1 MSNSRNYWQVVMAAP
16 AEQLARTVRE
26 AEDAGLEG
34 LWAPQLHSPPFVTLA
49 AAAMVTQR
57 ILLGSGIA
65 LAFTRSPAETA
76 LNALDLDQISGGRT
90 VLGLGTSI
98 RTFNEDVHGVVYGK
112 PVAHLREVVQIVRAI
127 TTEGHSGKLG
137 KFEGKYHKVDLG
149 ALRTGKP
156 VRARIPIWLPPL
168 FEPTVRLAG
177 EIADGLTGHPVWSV
191 QWIKNEV
198 SRTLGDALAKVG
210 RKRADFKINL
220 WIYTAINK
228 DRQRAIDDARG
239 TVAFYSQIAQYE
251 KYFDMHGFGD
261 NARAVREA
269 SARKDFVAMRK
280 AVPDEMVNTFALAGT
295 PDDVRE
301 RIEEYW
307 KVADS
312 ITLTPPNAM
321 LDGATRHAYQE
332 AIADTFYG
340 K

>member
-1 MSNSRNYWQVVMAAP
+1 MSNPRNYWQVVMAAP
-16 AEQLARTVRE
+16 ADALARSVRE

-34 LWAPQLHSPPFVTLA
+34 IWAPQLHSPPFVTLA
-49 AAAMVTQR
+49 AAAMVTKR
-57 ILLGSGIA
+57 IQLGTGIA
-65 LAFTRSPAETA
+65 LAFTRSPVETA
-76 LNALDLDQISGGRT
+76 LNAFDLDLISGGRT

-98 RTFNEDVHGVVYGK
+98 RAFNEDVHGVVYGK

-127 TTEGHSGKLG
+127 TTEGHTGKLG
-137 KFEGKYHKVDLG
+137 KFEGKYHKVDLST
-149 ALRTGKP
+149 LRTGKP
-156 VRARIPIWLPPL
+156 ARDRIPIWLPPL

-191 QWIKNEV
+191 QWIRNEV
-198 SRTLGDALAKVG
+198 SRTLNEALAKAG
-210 RKRADFKINL
+210 RKRSDFKVNL

-251 KYFDMHGFGD
+251 KYFEAHDFGD

-269 SARKDFVAMRK
+269 AARKDFAGMRK

-295 PDDVRE
+295 PDEARE
-301 RIEEYW
+301 RIEQYW

-312 ITLTPPNAM
+312 ITLTPPSAM
-321 LDGATRHAYQE
+321 IDGATHRAYQQ

>member
-1 MSNSRNYWQVVMAAP
+1 MSNPRQYWQVVMAAP
-16 AEQLARTVRE
+16 GDALARTVRE
-26 AEDAGLEG
+26 AEDAGLQG
-34 LWAPQLHSPPFVTLA
+34 IWAPQLHSPPFVTLA
-49 AAAMVTQR
+49 AAAMVTKR
-57 ILLGSGIA
+57 ILLGTGIA
-65 LAFTRSPAETA
+65 LAFTRSPVETA
-76 LNALDLDQISGGRT
+76 LTALDLDTISGGRT

-112 PVAHLREVVQIVRAI
+112 PVAHLREVVQMVRAI
-127 TTEGHSGKLG
+127 TTEGHTGKLG
-137 KFEGKYHKVDLG
+137 KIEGKYHKLDLS

-156 VRARIPIWLPPL
+156 VRERIPIWLPPL

-177 EIADGLTGHPVWSV
+177 EVADGLTGHPVWSA
-191 QWIKNEV
+191 QWITNEV
-198 SRTLGDALAKVG
+198 SRTLNEALTKAG
-210 RKRADFKINL
+210 RKRSDFKVNL

-239 TVAFYSQIAQYE
+239 TIAFYSQIAQYE
-251 KYFDMHGFGD
+251 KYFAAHGFGD

-269 SARKDFVAMRK
+269 AQRKDFASMRK
-280 AVPDEMVNTFALAGT
+280 AVPDEMVNTFAIAGT
-295 PDDVRE
+295 PEEGRE
-301 RIEEYW
+301 RIEEFW

-321 LDGATRHAYQE
+321 IDGAAHRGYQQ

>member
-1 MSNSRNYWQVVMAAP
+1 MAAP
-16 AEQLARTVRE
+16 AETLTRTVRE

-34 LWAPQLHSPPFVTLA
+34 IWAPQLHSPPFVTLA
-49 AAAMVTQR
+49 AAAMVTKR

-76 LNALDLDQISGGRT
+76 LNALDLDRISGGRT

-127 TTEGHSGKLG
+127 TTEGHTGKLG
-137 KFEGKYHKVDLG
+137 KFDGQYHKVDLST
-149 ALRTGKP
+149 LRTGKP
-156 VRARIPIWLPPL
+156 MRDRIPIWLPPL

-177 EIADGLTGHPVWSV
+177 EIADGLTGHPVWSAE
-191 QWIKNEV
+191 WITNEV
-198 SRTLGDALAKVG
+198 SRALSEALAKAG
-210 RKRADFKINL
+210 RKRSDFKINL
-220 WIYTAINK
+220 WVYAAINK

-239 TVAFYSQIAQYE
+239 TVANYSQIAQYE
-251 KYFDMHGFGD
+251 KYFAAHGFGD
-261 NARAVREA
+261 QARAVREA
-269 SARKDFVAMRK
+269 AQRKDFAAMRK

-295 PDDVRE
+295 PDDARE

-312 ITLTPPNAM
+312 ITLTPPSAM
-321 LDGATRHAYQE
+321 IDGATYRACQQ